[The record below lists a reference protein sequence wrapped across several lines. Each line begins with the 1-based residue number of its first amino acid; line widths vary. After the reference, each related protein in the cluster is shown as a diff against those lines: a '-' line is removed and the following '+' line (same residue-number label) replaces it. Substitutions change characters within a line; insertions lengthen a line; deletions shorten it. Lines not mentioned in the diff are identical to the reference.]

1 MKNKLSILLVLGLLA
16 LSLAVNGQDIKNFRA
31 VQEGNQVKISYDL
44 SGAKKMYNISLYY
57 TLDKGKTWLGPMLKI
72 SGDAGGS
79 QSPGTN
85 KLIIWDALSEQGPLD
100 GMVQFKL
107 ETEIMPEPVAEK
119 VKEAKPPKEA
129 PIRETTEAD
138 RRKAET
144 ARKEPEKR
152 VEKPVA
158 EKTIAAVKP
167 SEKAVSQ
174 PWLNDET
181 FKKTRTSK
189 IVFLGSAI
197 ATSGLGFFA
206 FSQGNSLYSEYE
218 AGSSDAASLRKKI
231 ETFDMITPLAFGL
244 AGICGAGF
252 ILKTVKAGNIRK
264 QLSIHAYP
272 DRTGSGVSL
281 TYTF

>member
-1 MKNKLSILLVLGLLA
+1 
-16 LSLAVNGQDIKNFRA
+16 
-31 VQEGNQVKISYDL
+31 
-44 SGAKKMYNISLYY
+44 MYNISLYY

-72 SGDAGGS
+72 SGDAGSS

-85 KLIIWDALSEQGPLD
+85 KLIIWDALSEQGPLE
-100 GMVQFKL
+100 GMVQFKI
-107 ETEIMPEPVAEK
+107 ETEIMPEPVTET
-119 VKEAKPPKEA
+119 VKEAKPKKEA
-129 PIRETTEAD
+129 AVSEKPETE
-138 RRKAET
+138 RKKAET

-158 EKTIAAVKP
+158 ETTVPSVKP

-218 AGSSDAASLRKKI
+218 AGSTDAANLRKKI

-252 ILKTVKAGNIRK
+252 ILKTVKAGNIKK
-264 QLSIHAYP
+264 QLSIHPYP
-272 DRTGSGVSL
+272 DKTGSGVSL